1 MEIKRIFGGTL
12 VSYLNIIVSSVT
24 NLLLVP
30 IYIYYLG
37 DENYG
42 LWLIVLTLISYLGF
56 SHLGIGQ
63 SISNFVARSNANQDY
78 ASIETGVSTA
88 FWLYF
93 AIVTPL
99 IILITIVINAG
110 FMASLID
117 SSSNLASVVEPVVL
131 VSSILFLFK
140 LPLTVFGA
148 SLRALNLIYLEQL
161 LSLIFTIIQFLCI
174 LLTLYLG
181 YGLISLSLVYG
192 TTGII
197 LGVATLICLKKN
209 TPNLT
214 ISIRHFSPD
223 LASALIKP
231 GGYFFLLQIAGAL
244 IAGLDN
250 IVIGKFLGVKEVV
263 PFAVAM
269 KLCFLC
275 MSVMSVI
282 TSNLLP
288 SITHA
293 FSQSDSHEL
302 RRIYFVLLKLC
313 FGMGSLIFLNMMAV
327 GPDFIIFWVG
337 NDSYIGELGFYL
349 ILTHLM
355 INTVLWPADAIIVGT
370 SRHRLYAL
378 TTVFEGLLNL
388 SLSIYLVQFWG
399 VAGVI
404 LATILARGGV
414 SFWYMLW
421 QAGSITEIGLYSVVK
436 ATITTFWAPILASLM
451 VILLLNQLGFEG
463 IFKILVYAIII
474 TTTYLL
480 VTFFVALDSV
490 TQSKVIT
497 VVTSRAKKFSRS

>member
-110 FMASLID
+110 LLPGLIE
-117 SSSNLASVVEPVVL
+117 SSSDFSAVVEPVVL

-161 LSLIFTIIQFLCI
+161 LSLIFTVIQFLCV

-181 YGLISLSLVYG
+181 YGLIGLSLVYG
-192 TTGII
+192 ATGIL
-197 LGVATLICLKKN
+197 LGVATLICLKKS
-209 TPNLT
+209 TQNLT
-214 ISIRHFSPD
+214 ISIRQFSPD
-223 LASALIKP
+223 LAFALIRP

-250 IVIGKFLGVKEVV
+250 IVIGKFLGTKEVV

-275 MSVMSVI
+275 MSVLSVI
-282 TSNLLP
+282 ASNLLP

-293 FSQSDSHEL
+293 FSQNDSHEL
-302 RRIYFVLLKLC
+302 RRIYFALLKLC

-327 GPDFIIFWVG
+327 GPDFIRLWVG
-337 NDSYIGELGFYL
+337 NDSYVGDLCFYL

-370 SRHRLYAL
+370 SRHKLYAL

-388 SLSIYLVQFWG
+388 TLSIYLVQLWG

-404 LATILARGGV
+404 VATIIARGGI

-421 QAGSITEIGLYSVVK
+421 QAGSITEIGLFSVVK
-436 ATITTFWAPILASLM
+436 ATIITFWAPIFGSLM
-451 VILLLNQLGFEG
+451 AILLLNQLGLEG

-474 TTTYLL
+474 TTTFLLTTFL
-480 VTFFVALDSV
+480 VTLDAV
-490 TQSKVIT
+490 TQSKVIK
-497 VVTSRAKKFSRS
+497 VVASRAKILRRS